1 MTIPPAV
8 AAARALVA
16 DLVSR
21 GVRDVVLAPGSR
33 SAPLAY
39 AVAEA
44 AESGRLTLHVR
55 VDERAA
61 GFLAVGLSKG
71 AEGAPVAVVTTSGTA
86 VANLHPAVL
95 EASHTG
101 LPLIL
106 LTADRPH
113 ELRGTGASQT
123 TDQVG
128 IFGSA
133 VRFAVDVPAPALPP
147 ALPPSGEPATSGV
160 RASSQELGDVP
171 APEGAPAPVSEPAA
185 SRFADL
191 RHIAG
196 RAVSAALGLRSGYP
210 GPVHLNLAFREPLAP
225 SAALPGLP
233 ADTAQEGYPQPGP
246 PLIVPA
252 VLQHFSSP
260 ALPGN
265 PARTVV
271 VAGDGA
277 GAEARQ
283 LAEAQ
288 GWPLFAEPSSGATGG
303 PNAIAAYRALLGS
316 DELAGSI
323 EQVVVLGTP
332 TLSRPVQRL
341 LGRPDVTVTVVAP
354 GAGPWPDAA
363 RNAAVVLPGVASA
376 WFEVSAPGPTAFL
389 ERWRAA
395 SAQATRVLDEVTCD
409 EAVLGG
415 PTALSVARAV
425 AGVLGPDDLLVV
437 GSSNPVRDLELVLGL
452 DGPGP
457 AVLANRGLAG
467 IDGTVSTAVGVALA
481 AARRGLRTRALL
493 GDLTF
498 LHDVGGLLRG
508 PDEAPVDLEIV
519 VANDDGGSIFATLEH
534 GALAATGSAAS
545 ATFERVFGTPHGAN
559 LAQLC
564 AGYGVDHQV
573 VKDVPTLRHALQAP
587 SHGVQVIEVRVPR
600 VDRFAESRD
609 LATRIVAAATT
620 VPR

>member
-8 AAARALVA
+8 TAARALIA
-16 DLVSR
+16 DLITR

-44 AESGRLTLHVR
+44 ADAGRLRLHVR
-55 VDERAA
+55 IDERAA
-61 GFLAVGLSKG
+61 GFLALGLSKG

-95 EASHTG
+95 EANHTG

-133 VRFAVDVPAPALPP
+133 VRFAVDVPAASGAQDPAV
-147 ALPPSGEPATSGV
+147 EPGT
-160 RASSQELGDVP
+160 ASAQEL
-171 APEGAPAPVSEPAA
+171 
-185 SRFADL
+185 RDL
-191 RHIAG
+191 RNVAG
-196 RAVSAALGLRSGYP
+196 RAVSAALGFRSGHP
-210 GPVHLNLAFREPLAP
+210 GPVHLNLAFRDPLAP
-225 SAALPGLP
+225 SAPLPGLT
-233 ADTAQEGYPQPGP
+233 ADTAQEGDPKPDP
-246 PLIVPA
+246 PLVVPA
-252 VLQHFSSP
+252 VLQHVASP
-260 ALPGN
+260 ALPGD
-265 PARTVV
+265 PTRTVV

-277 GAEARQ
+277 GTDARQ
-283 LAEAQ
+283 LAEVQ

-303 PNAIAAYRALLGS
+303 PNAIAAYRVLLGS
-316 DELAGSI
+316 EELAASI
-323 EQVVVLGTP
+323 EQVVVLGRP

-341 LGRPDVTVTVVAP
+341 LGRPDVTVSVVAP

-363 RNAAVVLPGVASA
+363 RNAAVVLPGVAPA
-376 WFEVSAPGPTAFL
+376 WFETSTPPPSAFL

-395 SAQATRVLDEVTCD
+395 GAQAARVLDDVTCD
-409 EAVLGG
+409 DAVIGG

-508 PDEAPVDLEIV
+508 PDEPPVDLEIV
-519 VANDDGGSIFATLEH
+519 VVNDDGGSIFATLEH

-545 ATFERVFGTPHGAN
+545 ATFERVFGTPHGSN

-564 AGYGVDHQV
+564 AGYGVDHQL

-600 VDRFAESRD
+600 LDRLQESRT
-609 LATRIVAAATT
+609 LATAIVEAAT
-620 VPR
+620 PR

>member
-8 AAARALVA
+8 TAARALVA

-21 GVRDVVLAPGSR
+21 GVQDVVLAPGSR

-44 AESGRLTLHVR
+44 ADAGRITLHVR
-55 VDERAA
+55 IDERAA
-61 GFLAVGLSKG
+61 GFLALGISKG
-71 AEGAPVAVVTTSGTA
+71 SEGAPVAVVTTSGTA

-133 VRFAVDVPAPALPP
+133 VRFAVDVPAPSGAQDP
-147 ALPPSGEPATSGV
+147 AGEPGV
-160 RASSQELGDVP
+160 ADAQEL
-171 APEGAPAPVSEPAA
+171 
-185 SRFADL
+185 RDL
-191 RHIAG
+191 RSITG
-196 RAVSAALGLRSGYP
+196 RAVSAALGFRSGHP
-210 GPVHLNLAFREPLAP
+210 GPVHLNLAFRDPLAP
-225 SAALPGLP
+225 SVPLPGLP
-233 ADTAQEGYPQPGP
+233 ADTAQEGHPRPDP
-246 PLIVPA
+246 PLVVPA
-252 VLQHFSSP
+252 VLQHVASP
-260 ALPGN
+260 ALPGD
-265 PARTVV
+265 PTRTVV

-277 GAEARQ
+277 GTDARQ
-283 LAEAQ
+283 LAEVQ

-303 PNAIAAYRALLGS
+303 PNAIAAYRALLRS
-316 DELAGSI
+316 DDLAGDI
-323 EQVVVLGTP
+323 EQVVVLGRP

-341 LGRPDVTVTVVAP
+341 LARPSVTVTVVAP

-363 RNAAVVLPGVASA
+363 RNAAVVLPGVAPA
-376 WFEVSAPGPTAFL
+376 WFETSTPPPSAFL

-395 SAQATRVLDEVTCD
+395 GAQASRVLDDVTSD
-409 EAVLGG
+409 DAVAGG

-425 AGVLGPDDLLVV
+425 AGVLGPEDLLVV
-437 GSSNPVRDLELVLGL
+437 GSSNPARDLELVLGL

-467 IDGTVSTAVGVALA
+467 IDGTVSTAVGVALT

-508 PDEAPVDLEIV
+508 PDEPPVDLEIV
-519 VANDDGGSIFATLEH
+519 VVNDDGGSIFATLEH
-534 GALAATGSAAS
+534 GALAATGSAAN
-545 ATFERVFGTPHGAN
+545 ATFERVFGTPHGSN

-564 AGYGVDHQV
+564 AGYGVDHQL

-600 VDRFAESRD
+600 ADRQTETQE
-609 LATRIVAAATT
+609 LARRIVAAA
-620 VPR
+620 RA

>member
-8 AAARALVA
+8 TAARALVA
-16 DLVSR
+16 DLLTR

-44 AESGRLTLHVR
+44 ADAGRLTLHVR
-55 VDERAA
+55 IDERSA
-61 GFLAVGLSKG
+61 GFLALGLSKG

-128 IFGSA
+128 IFGSS
-133 VRFAVDVPAPALPP
+133 VRYAVDIPAPDAVAVLD
-147 ALPPSGEPATSGV
+147 AAAT
-160 RASSQELGDVP
+160 P
-171 APEGAPAPVSEPAA
+171 
-185 SRFADL
+185 DL
-191 RHIAG
+191 RNLRSVTA
-196 RAVSAALGLRSGYP
+196 RAVSAALGSRSGHP
-210 GPVHLNLAFREPLAP
+210 GPVHLNLAFRDPLAP
-225 SAALPGLP
+225 SAPLPGLP
-233 ADTAQEGYPQPGP
+233 ADTVEEDSPRPAP
-246 PLIVPA
+246 PLVVPSVLEHVASPA
-252 VLQHFSSP
+252 V
-260 ALPGN
+260 PGD

-277 GAEARQ
+277 GPEARQ

-316 DELAGSI
+316 DDLAGTI
-323 EQVVVLGTP
+323 EQVVVLGRP

-363 RNAAVVLPGVASA
+363 RNAAVVLPGIAPA
-376 WFEVSAPGPTAFL
+376 WFEPSAPRPTDFL
-389 ERWRAA
+389 GRWRAA
-395 SAQATRVLDEVTCD
+395 SAQAMRVLDDATCD

-467 IDGTVSTAVGVALA
+467 IDGTVSTSVGVALA

-508 PDEAPVDLEIV
+508 PDEPPVDLEIV
-519 VANDDGGSIFATLEH
+519 VVNDDGGSIFATLEH

-545 ATFERVFGTPHGAN
+545 ATFERVFGTPHGSN

-564 AGYGVDHQV
+564 AGYGVDHQL

-600 VDRFAESRD
+600 QDRLEESRT
-609 LATRIVAAATT
+609 LASKIAEAATL
-620 VPR
+620 R

>member
-8 AAARALVA
+8 AAARALIA
-16 DLVSR
+16 DLVTR

-44 AESGRLTLHVR
+44 ADAGRLRLHVR
-55 VDERAA
+55 IDERAA
-61 GFLAVGLSKG
+61 GFLALGLSKG

-95 EASHTG
+95 EANHTG

-133 VRFAVDVPAPALPP
+133 VRFAVDVPAPSGALDP
-147 ALPPSGEPATSGV
+147 AGEPGATG
-160 RASSQELGDVP
+160 
-171 APEGAPAPVSEPAA
+171 APEL
-185 SRFADL
+185 RDL
-191 RHIAG
+191 RSVTG
-196 RAVSAALGLRSGYP
+196 RAVSAALGFRSGHP
-210 GPVHLNLAFREPLAP
+210 GPVHLNLAFRDPLAP
-225 SAALPGLP
+225 SVQLPGLP
-233 ADTAQEGYPQPGP
+233 ADTAQEGYPKPDP
-246 PLIVPA
+246 PLVVPA
-252 VLQHFSSP
+252 VLQHVASP
-260 ALPGN
+260 ALPGD
-265 PARTVV
+265 PVRTVV

-277 GAEARQ
+277 GTDARQ
-283 LAEAQ
+283 LAEVQ

-303 PNAIAAYRALLGS
+303 PNAIAAYRVLLGS
-316 DELAGSI
+316 EELAASI
-323 EQVVVLGTP
+323 EQVVVLGRP

-341 LGRPDVTVTVVAP
+341 LARPDVTVTVVAP

-363 RNAAVVLPGVASA
+363 RNAAVVLPGVAPA
-376 WFEVSAPGPTAFL
+376 WFETSTPPPSAFL

-395 SAQATRVLDEVTCD
+395 SAQASRVLDDVTCD
-409 EAVLGG
+409 DAVLGG

-481 AARRGLRTRALL
+481 TARRGLRTRALL

-508 PDEAPVDLEIV
+508 PDEPPVDLEIV
-519 VANDDGGSIFATLEH
+519 VVNDDGGSIFATLEH
-534 GALAATGSAAS
+534 GALAATSSAAS
-545 ATFERVFGTPHGAN
+545 ATFERVFGTPHGSN

-564 AGYGVDHQV
+564 AGYGVDHQL

-600 VDRFAESRD
+600 QDRQQESRT
-609 LATRIVAAATT
+609 LANTIVAAAT
-620 VPR
+620 PR

>member
-21 GVRDVVLAPGSR
+21 GVQDMVLAPGSR

-39 AVAEA
+39 AAAEA
-44 AESGRLTLHVR
+44 AGAGRITLHVR
-55 VDERAA
+55 VDERDAS
-61 GFLAVGLSKG
+61 FLALGLAKG
-71 AEGAPVAVVTTSGTA
+71 AGPDTTPVAVVTTSGTA

-101 LPLIL
+101 LPLVL

-133 VRFAVDVPAPALPP
+133 VRFAADLPAP
-147 ALPPSGEPATSGV
+147 GE
-160 RASSQELGDVP
+160 RE
-171 APEGAPAPVSEPAA
+171 AA
-185 SRFADL
+185 DDFRDL
-191 RHIAG
+191 RHVTA
-196 RAVSAALGLRSGYP
+196 RAVSAALGDRSGHP
-210 GPVHLNLAFREPLAP
+210 GPVHLNLAYRDPLAP
-225 SAALPGLP
+225 TQPLPGLP
-233 ADTAQEGYPQPGP
+233 AAPEGYPRPQP
-246 PLIVPA
+246 PLVVPTTP
-252 VLQHFSSP
+252 QHLGSP
-260 ALPGN
+260 ALPGD
-265 PARTVV
+265 PAHTVV

-277 GAEARQ
+277 GPDARR
-283 LAEAQ
+283 LAEMQ

-303 PNAIAAYRALLGS
+303 PNAVPGYRALLTN
-316 DELAGSI
+316 DALAGGI
-323 EQVVVLGTP
+323 EQVVVLGHP

-341 LGRPDVTVTVVAP
+341 LARPDVTVTVVAP
-354 GAGPWPDAA
+354 GARPWPDAA
-363 RNAAVVLPGVASA
+363 RNAAVVLPGLAPA
-376 WFEVSAPGPTAFL
+376 WFEEAAEGSGDFL
-389 ERWRAA
+389 ARWRAA
-395 SAQATRVLDEVTCD
+395 SEHAARVLTEETSDD
-409 EAVLGG
+409 AVLGG
-415 PTALSVARAV
+415 PTALAVARAV
-425 AGVLGPDDLLVV
+425 AAVLGPEDLLVV

-467 IDGTVSTAVGVALA
+467 IDGTVSTSLGVALS

-508 PDEAPVDLEIV
+508 PDEPPVDLEIV
-519 VANDDGGSIFATLEH
+519 VVNDDGGSIFATLEH
-534 GALAATGSAAS
+534 GELAETGSAAG
-545 ATFERVFGTPHGAN
+545 AAFERVFGTPHGAT

-564 AGYGVDHQV
+564 AGYGVDHQL

-587 SHGVQVIEVRVPR
+587 SRGVQVIEVRVPR
-600 VDRFAESRD
+600 ADR
-609 LATRIVAAATT
+609 LATTRALTARIAALA
-620 VPR
+620 

>member
-8 AAARALVA
+8 TAARALVA

-21 GVRDVVLAPGSR
+21 GVEDVVLAPGSR

-44 AESGRLTLHVR
+44 ADAGRVTLHVR
-55 VDERAA
+55 IDERAA
-61 GFLAVGLSKG
+61 GFLALGLSKG
-71 AEGAPVAVVTTSGTA
+71 SEGAPVAVITTSGTA

-128 IFGSA
+128 IFGAA
-133 VRFAVDVPAPALPP
+133 VRFAVDVPAPSQSP
-147 ALPPSGEPATSGV
+147 
-160 RASSQELGDVP
+160 QEL
-171 APEGAPAPVSEPAA
+171 
-185 SRFADL
+185 RDL
-191 RHIAG
+191 RSITA
-196 RAVSAALGLRSGYP
+196 RAVSAALGFRSGHP
-210 GPVHLNLAFREPLAP
+210 GPVHLNLAFRDPLAP
-225 SAALPGLP
+225 SAPLPGLP
-233 ADTAQEGYPQPGP
+233 ADTAQEGYPRPDP
-246 PLIVPA
+246 PLVVPA
-252 VLQHFSSP
+252 VLQHVASP
-260 ALPGN
+260 SLPGD
-265 PARTVV
+265 PTRTVV

-277 GAEARQ
+277 GTDARQ
-283 LAEAQ
+283 LAEVQ

-316 DELAGSI
+316 DDLADSI
-323 EQVVVLGTP
+323 EQVVVLGRP

-341 LGRPDVTVTVVAP
+341 LGRSDVTVTVVAP

-363 RNAAVVLPGVASA
+363 RNAAVVLPGIAPA
-376 WFEVSAPGPTAFL
+376 WFETSTPPPSAFL

-395 SAQATRVLDEVTCD
+395 GAQASRVLDEVSCD
-409 EAVLGG
+409 DAVLGG

-467 IDGTVSTAVGVALA
+467 IDGTVSTAVGVALT

-508 PDEAPVDLEIV
+508 PDEPPVDLEIV
-519 VANDDGGSIFATLEH
+519 VVNDDGGSIFATLEH

-545 ATFERVFGTPHGAN
+545 ATFERVFGTPHGSN

-564 AGYGVDHQV
+564 AGYGVDHQL

-600 VDRFAESRD
+600 ADRQAETKD
-609 LATRIVAAATT
+609 LLRRIVAA
-620 VPR
+620 VPE